1 MLSRRS
7 VRVKV
12 MQTIYN
18 WYQDPQLSRPE
29 VVNRYKDSV
38 KQSYDLLLFNLR
50 NVVLIARMSVEDKEK
65 RNQKYLPTEDD
76 RQFEPMLYRNI
87 VISSIEE
94 NKIFKNNKNKYYND
108 FLDVAQ
114 ARKLYRNFCTTES
127 YANYLKLVEPSEEQ
141 HVEILLELWKY
152 LIQDQLYLELVY
164 DGFPIWI
171 DDDTLVKG
179 FIKRIVKG
187 ISTNQSIIEEFKPD
201 EDTIKIYGET
211 LLNDVIDH
219 FSDYEKRL
227 VPYLKNWDVD
237 RIAIIDQILIKMA
250 LSEFIAFESIPT
262 KVTLNEYVEIAKMYS
277 TDKSK
282 DFINGILDAVL
293 KDLLDG
299 EEIKKQGRGLLQ

>member
-1 MLSRRS
+1 M
-7 VRVKV
+7 RVKV

-29 VVNRYKDSV
+29 VVNRYKESV

-76 RQFEPMLYRNI
+76 RQFEPILYRNV

-94 NKIFKNNKNKYYND
+94 NKIFKNTKGKHYND
-108 FLDVAQ
+108 YLDVAQ
-114 ARKLYRNFCTTES
+114 ARKLYRNFCNTES
-127 YANYLKLVEPSEEQ
+127 YANYLKINEPSEEQ
-141 HVEILLELWKY
+141 HIEILLELWKY

-187 ISTNQSIIEEFKPD
+187 ISTNQMIIEEFKPD

-219 FSDYEKRL
+219 FAEYEKRL

-250 LSEFIAFESIPT
+250 LSEFIAFASIPT